1 MHIIL
6 IGNYPP
12 DKQQSMERFANMLA
26 NGFSKEGHAVT
37 IWRPVVFFGRLFR
50 STTMGPGK
58 WMGYIDKWVL
68 FPIIL
73 HCRLLHKR
81 YHSEDIRFHICDHSN
96 SYYLKQ
102 LPIDRTV
109 ITCHDVLA
117 IRGALGYADACVG
130 ASRTGKILQNW
141 ILNNLTSAH
150 KLAAVSWTTFQ
161 QLCALDHIHPKDHS
175 KNWMVIYNAFNADF
189 RPISKEESAALLRK
203 AGIDPA
209 MPFLLH
215 VGSGL
220 PRKNRKLLIDMLIAL
235 GSRWNGDICFA
246 GEAPDEE
253 LIMYINIMGLKSRI
267 KTVVNP
273 DHNTLVALYSTCAA
287 FVFPSLS
294 EGFGWPVIEAQA
306 CGAPVIASSLNPLPE
321 VSGGAALHADPEKPA
336 DFADAFLS
344 LQNRV
349 TRYELIIKGFENTK
363 RFNIKRMTHAYL
375 NLHQSRSME
384 TWPPNE
390 NASACY

>member
-1 MHIIL
+1 MRIIL

-26 NGFSKEGHAVT
+26 AGFSKEGHYAT
-37 IWRPVVFFGRLFR
+37 IWRPVVFFGWLFK
-50 STTMGPGK
+50 STTTGPGK

-68 FPIIL
+68 FPLIL
-73 HCRLLHKR
+73 HLRLLHKK
-81 YHSEDIRFHICDHSN
+81 YHTENTRFHICDHSN

-102 LPIDRTV
+102 LPVERTV

-117 IRGALGYADACVG
+117 IRGALGYADAWVS
-130 ASRTGKILQNW
+130 ASRTGRILQNW
-141 ILNNLTSAH
+141 ILNNLTNAH
-150 KLAAVSWTTFQ
+150 KLAAVSWTTYQ
-161 QLCALDHIHPKDHS
+161 QLCALDSLHPKHHA
-175 KNWMVIYNAFNADF
+175 KNWMVIYNAFNAHF
-189 RPISKEESAALLRK
+189 RPLCKEESNGLLRK

-209 MPFLLH
+209 MPYLLH

-220 PRKNRKLLIDMLIAL
+220 RRKNRKLLIDMLVAL
-235 GSRWNGDICFA
+235 GSRWNGNICFA

-253 LIMYINIMGLKSRI
+253 LTMYIRAMGMKNRVSV
-267 KTVVNP
+267 VVNP
-273 DHNTLVALYSTCAA
+273 DHITLLALYSACTA

-336 DFADAFLS
+336 DFAAAFLA

-349 TRYELIIKGFENTK
+349 TRNELIAKGFENAK
-363 RFNIKRMTHAYL
+363 RFHISRMTQAYL
-375 NLHQSRSME
+375 NLHQSKSME
-384 TWPPNE
+384 TWQPNE
-390 NASACY
+390 NPSACY